1 MHTYQVTYDVGGE
14 IRSTLIEAT
23 GPVEATRLFLAQ
35 YREDNP
41 VVLCVVRQ

>member
-1 MHTYQVTYDVGGE
+1 MHTYQVTYDVGGD

-23 GPVEATRLFLAQ
+23 GPVEATRLFREQ
-35 YREDNP
+35 YREGSP

>member
-1 MHTYQVTYDVGGE
+1 MHTYQVTYDVGGD
-14 IRSTLIEAT
+14 IRSSLIEAT

-35 YREDNP
+35 NREGNP